1 MTKDCEVL
9 KTVMKFGG
17 TSVGNGA
24 RIRHVVNVIKD
35 HIDRGTKVIV
45 VVSAM
50 NDVTDNILRVAED
63 AATGNHEAI
72 NEAVAQLTRRHTKAA
87 EEALLEGAGLRLAV
101 EQIAGLLEELRQVL
115 ISVFTL
121 TELTPRSKDYLLSF
135 GEKLSTTLVH
145 AGLLEAG
152 VTAQFFTGGEAGIVT
167 NDDYGAAV
175 PLLNVT
181 AHRVRAT
188 LSPLL
193 EDGVTPVVTG
203 YIASTQDN
211 VTTTLGRGGS
221 DYTATLL
228 GYALDVDEVW
238 IWTDVEGLM
247 TADPK
252 IEPSAKTITSISYSE
267 AMELVYFGAK
277 AMHPKALEPALEK
290 EIPVRIKNTF
300 NPASAGTSIGK
311 NRAVISKNVVKAVSV
326 IWDAA
331 LITVGGA
338 GMIGTPG
345 VAAQVFGIL
354 GENHVNILMISQSS
368 SEANISIIIRRGD
381 LDRAVNLLELAF
393 LGKGMIRE
401 VSFDEEICVIA
412 VVGAGMRSTV
422 GVAARIFT
430 AVASQGVNVK
440 VIAQGSSELNVS
452 FVVSERDGAKA
463 VSALHREFQL
473 ASQET

>member
-1 MTKDCEVL
+1 MKI
-9 KTVMKFGG
+9 VMKFGG
-17 TSVGNGA
+17 TSVGDGA
-24 RIRHVVNVIKD
+24 RIRQVVQIIKD
-35 HIDRGTKVIV
+35 HIDLGNKVIV

-50 NDVTDNILRVAED
+50 NSVTDSIIQAAED
-63 AATGNHEAI
+63 VASGNHEAVD
-72 NEAVAQLTRRHTKAA
+72 NVVAKLTSRHKKAA
-87 EEALLEGAGLRLAV
+87 KEALLDRDVLHIAV
-101 EQIAGLLEELRQVL
+101 RQIEGLLEEFNRVL
-115 ISVFTL
+115 TSVFTL
-121 TELTPRSKDYLLSF
+121 KELTPRSKDYLLSF
-135 GEKLSTTLVH
+135 GEKLSTTIVN
-145 AGLLEAG
+145 ACLLEAG
-152 VTAQFFTGGEAGIVT
+152 ITAQLFTGGEAGIVT
-167 NDDYGAAV
+167 NDYYGAAV

-181 AHRVRAT
+181 AHRVSEK

-193 EDGVTPVVTG
+193 EDGITPVVTG
-203 YIASTQDN
+203 YIASTQDK
-211 VTTTLGRGGS
+211 VITTLGRGGS
-221 DYTATLL
+221 DYTATIL

-252 IEPSAKTITSISYSE
+252 IDPSAKTIKSISYSE

-300 NPASAGTSIGK
+300 NPLSAGTLIGK
-311 NRAVISKNVVKAVSV
+311 NQKVISKNVAKAVTV

-368 SEANISIIIRRGD
+368 SEANISIIVRRGD
-381 LDRAVNLLELAF
+381 LDKAVTLLELAF

-401 VSFDEEICVIA
+401 VSFEEDICVVA
-412 VVGAGMRSTV
+412 VVGAGMRGSV
-422 GVAARIFT
+422 GVAARIFK

-452 FVVSERDGAKA
+452 FVVSERDSVKA
-463 VSALHREFQL
+463 VRALHQEFQL
-473 ASQET
+473 AAQETQKSL

>member
-1 MTKDCEVL
+1 MKKGCGIL

-24 RIRHVVNVIKD
+24 RIRRVVNIIKD
-35 HIDRGTKVIV
+35 HVDRGTQVVV

-50 NDVTDNILRVAED
+50 NDVTDNILRVAEA
-63 AATGNHEAI
+63 AATGNHEVI
-72 NEAVAQLTRRHTKAA
+72 GQVVAQLASRHTQAA
-87 EEALLEGAGLRLAV
+87 KEVLLDREVLRITV
-101 EQIAGLLEELRQVL
+101 GQIEGLLEEFRQVL
-115 ISVFTL
+115 TSVSTL

-152 VTAQFFTGGEAGIVT
+152 IPARFFTGGEAGIVT

-175 PLLNVT
+175 PLLKVT
-181 AHRVRAT
+181 AHRVRET

-193 EDGVTPVVTG
+193 EDGITPVVTG
-203 YIASTQDN
+203 YIASTQDD

-228 GYALDVDEVW
+228 GYALDVGEVW
-238 IWTDVEGLM
+238 IWTDVAGLM

-252 IEPSAKTITSISYSE
+252 IEPSAKTIESISYSE

-290 EIPVRIKNTF
+290 EIPIRIKNTF
-300 NPASAGTSIGK
+300 NPTSPGTYIEK
-311 NRAVISKNVVKAVSV
+311 NRAVISKNVAKAVTV

-381 LDRAVNLLELAF
+381 LEKAVNLLELAF
-393 LGKGMIRE
+393 LGKGMIRD
-401 VSFDEEICVIA
+401 VSFDEDICVIA
-412 VVGAGMRSTV
+412 VVGAGMRGSV

-430 AVASQGVNVK
+430 AIASQGVNVK

-452 FVVSERDGAKA
+452 FVVSERDGVNA
-463 VSALHREFQL
+463 VRALHHEFQL